1 MPITADKTGSDFGI
15 LVDSG
20 VHLELDVVRMLV
32 LGAQAI
38 LLGRPAVAAR
48 GQAGVG
54 HLLDIIKNEMGIAMT
69 LMGVSSTAA
78 SDRSHLCALLWK
90 IHLTLN
96 DVL

>member
-1 MPITADKTGSDFGI
+1 
-15 LVDSG
+15 
-20 VHLELDVVRMLV
+20 
-32 LGAQAI
+32 
-38 LLGRPAVAAR
+38 
-48 GQAGVG
+48 
-54 HLLDIIKNEMGIAMT
+54 MGIAMT

>member
-48 GQAGVG
+48 G
-54 HLLDIIKNEMGIAMT
+54 
-69 LMGVSSTAA
+69 A
-78 SDRSHLCALLWK
+78 SRCWASA
-90 IHLTLN
+90 
-96 DVL
+96 